1 MKQKKEI
8 TIYDI
13 ASELNLSP
21 STVSRA
27 LKDHHSIG
35 KETKKAV
42 VKLAKMRGYRPNSI
56 AASLRSKKT
65 NNIGVVVPWINRP
78 FVSSLISGIE
88 IEAGLKGYNVIISQ
102 SHDIF
107 DNEVENAKALYDS
120 RVSGLVVSLA
130 METTEYNHIQQFI
143 DSNIPVVFVDRV
155 AEDLNSDIVIIDN
168 YAAGY
173 MATEHLIEQGCKRI
187 AHLGGA
193 QHRNIY
199 NEREQGYRQALKD
212 YKLPIDE
219 EIVVHNDV
227 LSHEEGLKCAE
238 YLLNLPIPPDGIFT
252 ATLKAPSA
260 NAGDINFYFSG
271 LAVNLN
277 GSITGDSHVMGQFT
291 LASETTSSDN
301 NDYTASIGFG
311 LYPNP
316 ASEFFMIEGSASE
329 MYYIYNS
336 SGENIKIIPNSGNKI
351 DIGNWMPGL
360 YFIQGRNAK
369 NRITGTAKLVKL

>member
-13 ASELNLSP
+13 ASELSLSP

-42 VKLAKMRGYRPNSI
+42 VQLANKRGYRPNSI

-88 IEAGLKGYNVIISQ
+88 IETGLKGYNVIISQ
-102 SHDIF
+102 SHDLF
-107 DNEVENAKALYDS
+107 GNEVENAKALYDS

-130 METTEYNHIQQFI
+130 METTEYDHIQQFI

-187 AHLGGA
+187 AHIGGA

-199 NEREQGYRQALKD
+199 NEREKGYRQALKD
-212 YKLPIDE
+212 YKLPLDE
-219 EIVVHNDV
+219 EIIVHNDV
-227 LSHEEGLKCAE
+227 LNHEEGLKSSE
-238 YLLNLPIPPDGIFT
+238 YLLSLPKPPDGIFT
-252 ATLKAPSA
+252 ANDTTAVSVIQFAKNKGIKIPQE
-260 NAGDINFYFSG
+260 
-271 LAVNLN
+271 LAVIGFNNDPISEIIEPQLS
-277 GSITGDSHVMGQFT
+277 SITHPAVEMGM
-291 LASETTSSDN
+291 LAARQVLKHKDQR
-301 NDYTASIGFG
+301 D
-311 LYPNP
+311 
-316 ASEFFMIEGSASE
+316 
-329 MYYIYNS
+329 
-336 SGENIKIIPNSGNKI
+336 
-351 DIGNWMPGL
+351 
-360 YFIQGRNAK
+360 
-369 NRITGTAKLVKL
+369 LVKSERIILKTELVVRASSLRKHKKK